1 MKYVIIIAVLLL
13 IAADIVTVDLI
24 ARYSCDRLCP
34 KLPAFLSQGLV
45 GKKAGKK
52 KRFSKSRARA
62 HGESEGRYMYYGK
75 KEYDD
80 LKR

>member
-45 GKKAGKK
+45 GKKTGKK
-52 KRFSKSRARA
+52 KRFSKKQ
-62 HGESEGRYMYYGK
+62 GK
-75 KEYDD
+75 SSGIKSCGG
-80 LKR
+80 

>member
-34 KLPAFLSQGLV
+34 KLPAFLSQELVAKKRERKKGLA
-45 GKKAGKK
+45 KAGQEL
-52 KRFSKSRARA
+52 RN
-62 HGESEGRYMYYGK
+62 
-75 KEYDD
+75 
-80 LKR
+80 

>member
-34 KLPAFLSQGLV
+34 KLPSFLSQACGQKS
-45 GKKAGKK
+45 GKEKK
-52 KRFSKSRARA
+52 V
-62 HGESEGRYMYYGK
+62 
-75 KEYDD
+75 
-80 LKR
+80 